1 MCNIAILKAEHA
13 QRRLGRMHIR
23 LKVINLSLARME
35 LKVINLLLASA
46 PSKLPSIIILYTPIL
61 LSLL

>member
-1 MCNIAILKAEHA
+1 
-13 QRRLGRMHIR
+13 MHIR
-23 LKVINLSLARME
+23 LKVINLSLARMG

-46 PSKLPSIIILYTPIL
+46 PSKLPSIIYTPIL